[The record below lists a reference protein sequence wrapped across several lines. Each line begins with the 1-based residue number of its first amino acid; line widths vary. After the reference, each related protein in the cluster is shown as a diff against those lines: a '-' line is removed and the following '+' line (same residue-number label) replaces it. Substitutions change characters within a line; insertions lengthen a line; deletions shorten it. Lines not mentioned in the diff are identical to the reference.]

1 MKKYR
6 DTNPIHLYRDC
17 WEYVVACTMAN
28 CRHLSRQEAE
38 DITSQAFMEL
48 FNKDKA
54 NIQNWVWTAKMRG
67 RCDYVTRHA
76 RYKNVGTSA
85 ALPDVRLSDS
95 EFFEV
100 FNLKSLLIRKDA
112 KACFDLIMKGYNS
125 TEIAETLNRTTQ
137 GVKTMIYRLRKK
149 AKKYLANDIK
159 LYSRAKSIQ
168 EFLQ

>member
-48 FNKDKA
+48 FTKDKA

-67 RCDYVTRHA
+67 RWDYVSRHA

-85 ALPDVRLSDS
+85 DLPDVRLSDS

-112 KACFDLIMKGYNS
+112 KLCFDLIMKGYNS
-125 TEIAETLNRTTQ
+125 TEIAETLNRTPQ
-137 GVKTMIYRLRKK
+137 GVKTMIYRLRKQ

-159 LYSRAKSIQ
+159 LYSQAD
-168 EFLQ
+168 